1 MQCIEHLRVLF
12 SGADGEAKLLRIN
25 RSRGLRPEGSSGFV
39 TRLFVFEHGI
49 HHENRIRVPA
59 ESQKQ
64 RAALLRG
71 SVFAALLLCC
81 DQQLLGQATQQLQL
95 RTPDKIE
102 LHNVK
107 AAAAVDYRGRRA
119 MLITDTGAPDVSDA
133 GRFAV
138 VQGSSF
144 QDGAID
150 VNLTGGT
157 APDARP
163 TFRGFVGIAFRV
175 SPDRSRFECF
185 YLRPKNGRS
194 EDQLQRNH
202 SAQYISM
209 PGFPWDKL
217 RSETPG
223 KYESY
228 VDLMPGE
235 WTHVK
240 IRVTGSSARLYVN
253 GETQPTLIVN
263 DLKQPVE
270 PGAIALW
277 IGPGTIAYFSN
288 LSVTR

>member
-1 MQCIEHLRVLF
+1 ME
-12 SGADGEAKLLRIN
+12 GKLLRIN
-25 RSRGLRPEGSSGFV
+25 GSREPRPQGSSGFV
-39 TRLFVFEHGI
+39 TRLFGFEHI
-49 HHENRIRVPA
+49 VYVDNRIGVPA
-59 ESQKQ
+59 QPKKQ
-64 RAALLRG
+64 RAVLLCG
-71 SVFAALLLCC
+71 SISAVLLLCC
-81 DQQLLGQATQQLQL
+81 GQRFLGQATQQLQL
-95 RTPDKIE
+95 KTPDMVE

-107 AAAAVDYRGRRA
+107 AAAPVDYRGHRA
-119 MLITDTGAPDVSDA
+119 MLITDAGAAGLGDA
-133 GRFAV
+133 DRLAV

-144 QDGAID
+144 QDGTID
-150 VNLTGGT
+150 VDLTGDT
-157 APDARP
+157 APDAPP

-175 SPDRSRFECF
+175 STDRSRFECF

-202 SAQYISM
+202 SAQYIST

-253 GETQPTLIVN
+253 GAAQPTLIVN